1 MHVGPLRTSVKT
13 ELYDQSHWVGAGQTE
28 ILSPNTTQTPQD
40 HCSDYVRR
48 FTKSWGSMHSHTH
61 TAFCVWDA
69 LELFGTIKEHSQSH
83 SWRFQAGIPRAP
95 TASREQN
102 FMTFEQVEKT
112 WKSWAT
118 EEERRRSKGRR
129 SRCGI
134 ISWTWIGYSKQMI
147 ISKKSQPELFL
158 VEQIIFKKSEPF
170 LIEASWHPSSFIPF
184 SDFSHDAMCSF
195 RHRVTHGETGWRSPA
210 PFAGGRPSCHHSGC
224 PSAPQ
229 FKVIL
234 KWIEWQR

>member
-1 MHVGPLRTSVKT
+1 MRFYAQHV
-13 ELYDQSHWVGAGQTE
+13 
-28 ILSPNTTQTPQD
+28 
-40 HCSDYVRR
+40 
-48 FTKSWGSMHSHTH
+48 HTH
-61 TAFCVWDA
+61 THSILCMGCSRAFWNPSSRNTRKA
-69 LELFGTIKEHSQSH
+69 
-83 SWRFQAGIPRAP
+83 
-95 TASREQN
+95 TAEGSRQEYPERQQPHEN
-102 FMTFEQVEKT
+102 RILWPLNKLKKT

-195 RHRVTHGETGWRSPA
+195 RHRATHGETGWRSPA
-210 PFAGGRPSCHHSGC
+210 PFAGGRPSCHRSGC
-224 PSAPQ
+224 PSGPSIQ
-229 FKVIL
+229 GDTVC
-234 KWIEWQR
+234 IEMDWMAALT